1 MPTLPPLQ
9 RLYRIGGQPLLPHL
23 PNLYGYIPL
32 SLPLPHGYQGH
43 LLLLLQ
49 RPSEPTADISGGPWH
64 SATTP
69 VHTALPPGLVSELPE
84 EPVCNAIPG
93 VVYEYQ
99 PKYDQYGISGD
110 YYSVDQ
116 QRTLGEILTY
126 CQVMYDAIR
135 KLDQKFDK
143 LQAKVT
149 NVQAVHLGPS
159 LLKKKP
165 VVPPSTDVDEVHI
178 QVSPEGN
185 AGLTMPQ
192 QIQTCPPFFQHQVG
206 AEQPDIVSP
215 APSVHSPSLVLPFQ
229 SPNQHIVHLHSIVS
243 TDFTAQDPEPCHSI
257 GEPSTDHLL
266 EEADVKARHKTKQV
280 GQPSRRSCTSPELPE
295 EPVCNAIPGVVYEYQ
310 PKYDQYGISGD
321 YYSVDQQRTL
331 GEILTYCQVMY
342 DAIRKL
348 DQKFDKLQAKVTNVQ
363 AVHLGPSLLKKKPVV
378 PPSTDV
384 DEVHIQV
391 SPEGNAGLTMPQQ
404 IQTCPPFFQHQVG
417 AEQPDIVSPAPS
429 VHSPSLVLPFQS
441 PNQHIVHLH
450 SIVSTDFTAQDPEP
464 CHSIGEPS
472 TDHLLEEADVKARHK
487 TKQVGQPSRR
497 SCTSPEL
504 IGDPGRNVTIPTNVL
519 QKLSQKTN
527 PRNTVRFLLRALF
540 SIETLTCS
548 NVMGDVGRGLS
559 KLDPNKIAA
568 MREWLVERFPSYD
581 LREKGRDWR
590 ACISI
595 INSAVRQMRFEAR
608 KLRVKYLGN
617 PMRGVRV
624 AHSVMLAARHK
635 RKPESAARFLI
646 RHIFPDRVLLKS
658 NVHGSKERG
667 IPALDFSKISALR
680 EFLKEQFPEFKLDED
695 GYDWKVCVIAMNA
708 TIRRFRY
715 DLQKFKRMT
724 RADSR

>member
-1 MPTLPPLQ
+1 MSCVHLALHQRQPCLLFIPQYCRRYCYHQTEAPGILLSSKVLQ
-9 RLYRIGGQPLLPHL
+9 NRYSFSTRRKS
-23 PNLYGYIPL
+23 N
-32 SLPLPHGYQGH
+32 S
-43 LLLLLQ
+43 
-49 RPSEPTADISGGPWH
+49 S
-64 SATTP
+64 SATTSM
-69 VHTALPPGLVSELPE
+69 VSELPE

-135 KLDQKFDK
+135 KLDQKFDQ

-229 SPNQHIVHLHSIVS
+229 SPNQHSVHLHSIVS

-257 GEPSTDHLL
+257 GEASRDHLL

-280 GQPSRRSCTSPELPE
+280 GQPSRRSCTSP
-295 EPVCNAIPGVVYEYQ
+295 
-310 PKYDQYGISGD
+310 
-321 YYSVDQQRTL
+321 
-331 GEILTYCQVMY
+331 
-342 DAIRKL
+342 
-348 DQKFDKLQAKVTNVQ
+348 
-363 AVHLGPSLLKKKPVV
+363 
-378 PPSTDV
+378 
-384 DEVHIQV
+384 
-391 SPEGNAGLTMPQQ
+391 
-404 IQTCPPFFQHQVG
+404 
-417 AEQPDIVSPAPS
+417 
-429 VHSPSLVLPFQS
+429 
-441 PNQHIVHLH
+441 
-450 SIVSTDFTAQDPEP
+450 
-464 CHSIGEPS
+464 
-472 TDHLLEEADVKARHK
+472 
-487 TKQVGQPSRR
+487 
-497 SCTSPEL
+497 
-504 IGDPGRNVTIPTNVL
+504 
-519 QKLSQKTN
+519 
-527 PRNTVRFLLRALF
+527 
-540 SIETLTCS
+540 
-548 NVMGDVGRGLS
+548 
-559 KLDPNKIAA
+559 
-568 MREWLVERFPSYD
+568 EWLVERFPSYD

-608 KLRVKYLGN
+608 KLRKLQMNSTGQANPPGETPHNEKDEQREGDRTEEQPLGMVEAAEICVELESDSEEEYSSLPVLESPKLFSEESVEYLGN

-624 AHSVMLAARHK
+624 AHSVMLAARQK

-680 EFLKEQFPEFKLDED
+680 EFLKEQFPEFKLNED

>member
-1 MPTLPPLQ
+1 MSCVHLALHQRQPCLLFIPQYCRRYCYHQTEAPGILLSSKVLQ
-9 RLYRIGGQPLLPHL
+9 NRYSFSTRRKS
-23 PNLYGYIPL
+23 N
-32 SLPLPHGYQGH
+32 S
-43 LLLLLQ
+43 
-49 RPSEPTADISGGPWH
+49 S
-64 SATTP
+64 SATTSM
-69 VHTALPPGLVSELPE
+69 VSELPE

-99 PKYDQYGISGD
+99 PKYDYGISGD

-135 KLDQKFDK
+135 KLDQKFDQ

-229 SPNQHIVHLHSIVS
+229 SPNQHSVHLHSIVS

-257 GEPSTDHLL
+257 GEASRDHLL

-280 GQPSRRSCTSPELPE
+280 GQPSRRSCTSPDRPGLPDMDDTSFS
-295 EPVCNAIPGVVYEYQ
+295 IPAA
-310 PKYDQYGISGD
+310 S
-321 YYSVDQQRTL
+321 
-331 GEILTYCQVMY
+331 ILHT
-342 DAIRKL
+342 
-348 DQKFDKLQAKVTNVQ
+348 
-363 AVHLGPSLLKKKPVV
+363 
-378 PPSTDV
+378 
-384 DEVHIQV
+384 
-391 SPEGNAGLTMPQQ
+391 
-404 IQTCPPFFQHQVG
+404 
-417 AEQPDIVSPAPS
+417 
-429 VHSPSLVLPFQS
+429 
-441 PNQHIVHLH
+441 
-450 SIVSTDFTAQDPEP
+450 
-464 CHSIGEPS
+464 
-472 TDHLLEEADVKARHK
+472 
-487 TKQVGQPSRR
+487 
-497 SCTSPEL
+497 EL
-504 IGDPGRNVTIPTNVL
+504 IGDPGRKVTIPTNVL

-608 KLRVKYLGN
+608 KLRKLQMNSTGQANPPGETPHNEKDEQREGDRTEEQPLGMVEAAEICVELESDSEEEYSSLPVLESPKLFSEESVEYLGN

-624 AHSVMLAARHK
+624 AHSVMLAARQK

-680 EFLKEQFPEFKLDED
+680 EFLKEQFPEFKLNED

>member
-1 MPTLPPLQ
+1 M
-9 RLYRIGGQPLLPHL
+9 
-23 PNLYGYIPL
+23 
-32 SLPLPHGYQGH
+32 
-43 LLLLLQ
+43 
-49 RPSEPTADISGGPWH
+49 
-64 SATTP
+64 
-69 VHTALPPGLVSELPE
+69 VSEVPE
-84 EPVCNAIPG
+84 EPVCSAIPG
-93 VVYEYQ
+93 IVYEYQ
-99 PKYDQYGISGD
+99 PKYDQQYGISGD

-126 CQVMYDAIR
+126 CQVMYDAIQ
-135 KLDQKFDK
+135 KLDQKFDQ

-149 NVQAVHLGPS
+149 NVQPVHLGPP
-159 LLKKKP
+159 LLKRKP
-165 VVPPSTDVDEVHI
+165 VVPPSTGIHQVRI
-178 QVSPEGN
+178 QVSPGGN

-192 QIQTCPPFFQHQVG
+192 QIQTCPPFFQQQVG
-206 AEQPDIVSP
+206 AEQPDIISP
-215 APSVHSPSLVLPFQ
+215 APRVHRPSPVPPFQ
-229 SPNQHIVHLHSIVS
+229 SPNQHGVHLHSIVS
-243 TDFTAQDPEPCHSI
+243 TDFTAPDPEPCHSF

-266 EEADVKARHKTKQV
+266 EEADVKARCKTKQV
-280 GQPSRRSCTSPELPE
+280 D
-295 EPVCNAIPGVVYEYQ
+295 EP
-310 PKYDQYGISGD
+310 
-321 YYSVDQQRTL
+321 L
-331 GEILTYCQVMY
+331 
-342 DAIRKL
+342 
-348 DQKFDKLQAKVTNVQ
+348 
-363 AVHLGPSLLKKKPVV
+363 
-378 PPSTDV
+378 
-384 DEVHIQV
+384 
-391 SPEGNAGLTMPQQ
+391 
-404 IQTCPPFFQHQVG
+404 
-417 AEQPDIVSPAPS
+417 
-429 VHSPSLVLPFQS
+429 
-441 PNQHIVHLH
+441 
-450 SIVSTDFTAQDPEP
+450 
-464 CHSIGEPS
+464 
-472 TDHLLEEADVKARHK
+472 
-487 TKQVGQPSRR
+487 RR

-608 KLRVKYLGN
+608 KLRKLQMNPTGQANPPGESPHSEIDEQRGGDRTEEQPLGMVEAAEICVELESDSEEEYSSLPVLESQELFGEESVEYLGD
-617 PMRGVRV
+617 PMRGVRI
-624 AHSVMLAARHK
+624 AHSVMLAARQK

-680 EFLKEQFPEFKLDED
+680 EFLKEQFPEFKLNED

-715 DLQKFKRMT
+715 DLQKFKRVA
-724 RADSR
+724 RGDSR